1 MNPLLTEAAEGVR
14 LAWILGIMTVLF
26 LGSFVF
32 WIWWAWTGRN
42 KARMEADRRLPFNDG
57 GES

>member
-1 MNPLLTEAAEGVR
+1 MNPLLTEAAEGIR
-14 LAWILGIMTVLF
+14 LGWIPGIMTALF

-32 WIWWAWTGRN
+32 WTWWAWSGRN
-42 KARMEADRRLPFNDG
+42 KARMEADSRLPFNDG